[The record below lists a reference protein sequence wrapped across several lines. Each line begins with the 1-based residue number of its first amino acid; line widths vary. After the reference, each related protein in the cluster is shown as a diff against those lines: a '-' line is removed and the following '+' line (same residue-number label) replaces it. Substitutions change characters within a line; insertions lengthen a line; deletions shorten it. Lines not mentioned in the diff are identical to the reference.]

1 LATRTKAKTRSRKG
15 KTLSFERRIP
25 VRHTVDVFV
34 AGGGPAGIA
43 AAVAAARQGA
53 SVFLAEKHTC
63 LGGMGTAGLIPV
75 FMQFSDGVNMLAA
88 GIGEEVLTKLR
99 EAGGTG
105 PDSGATIRA
114 EVLKRV
120 YDALLLEAG
129 VDFTFETRVVA
140 VENAGPG
147 ELDLAVCAAKSG
159 LFAVRARMFVDGTGD
174 GDLAAWAGAPFE
186 KGDADGHMMPGTL
199 CSLWA
204 DVDWDTVRK
213 HPGPANRHVE
223 QAHKD
228 KVFTHCDR
236 HVSGM
241 WRVGEHMGGGNIG
254 HTFGVDNTDERS
266 VTEALIWGRRM
277 LLEYERYY
285 KEYLEGYEK
294 MELVATGSL
303 LGVRETR
310 RILGDYV
317 LCLDDFKSQAV
328 FDDEIGRYA
337 YPVDIHPSQPTART
351 YKAFEKEFRSLRYGK
366 GESYGIPYRILTPRR
381 LKNVLVAGRCVSSD
395 RYLQGSI
402 RVMPGCYITG
412 QAAGVAGAMAVEQQ
426 THTRGIAI
434 AELQA
439 RLKAMGAYLPHA

>member
-1 LATRTKAKTRSRKG
+1 MATRTKAKTRSRKG

-317 LCLDDFKSQAV
+317 LIEQDCRAGAASQKHTDMIAIS
-328 FDDEIGRYA
+328 DHA
-337 YPVDIHPSQPTART
+337 VDIHGRKGRLYEVPNGP
-351 YKAFEKEFRSLRYGK
+351 YGV
-366 GESYGIPYRILTPRR
+366 PYRCLLPKGAENLLIASRAASFSHIAASSCR
-381 LKNVLVAGRCVSSD
+381 LSRTMMTL
-395 RYLQGSI
+395 
-402 RVMPGCYITG
+402 G
-412 QAAGVAGAMAVEQQ
+412 QAAGTAAAACVQKRVLPRQVDVGA
-426 THTRGIAI
+426 
-434 AELQA
+434 LQA
-439 RLKAMGAYLPHA
+439 ALKAQGVAVAVG